1 MKLNWGKRIAV
12 LYIGFVIL
20 VLAMV
25 ILAMTKETELVS
37 ENYYEKEIKYQEQI
51 DKEKRTNE
59 LNGKV
64 KIEYSGSYILIKFP
78 STYNLKDI
86 KGTIN
91 FYRPSDE
98 SKDFKLNIEPKENG
112 EQKVI
117 TNKILK
123 GIWKVR
129 LNWTMD
135 GKEYYSEE
143 SMRIE

>member
-25 ILAMTKETELVS
+25 ILAMTRKTELVS

-78 STYNLKDI
+78 STYNLKNI

-98 SKDFKLNIEPKENG
+98 SKDFKLNIEPDENG
-112 EQKVI
+112 EQKVA
-117 TNKILK
+117 TTKLLK
-123 GIWKVR
+123 GLWKVKI
-129 LNWTMD
+129 NWFLEE
-135 GKEYYSEE
+135 KEYYNE
-143 SMRIE
+143 SSVLIN